1 MRAIEFKNVS
11 FRYEDM
17 PEPVLKNASFSLEY
31 GKLALLYGD
40 SGQGKSTVLS
50 ILSGVIPNVTKG
62 TLSGEI
68 RIGGED
74 VSGQR
79 ISDICRRAGVVL
91 QNADAQIIHQRVEDE
106 LAFGCENFAF
116 SPEKISGCI
125 ENACDRMA
133 LCPQWGTRTLSGGQ
147 KQRLITASAL
157 ATGQRILLLDEP
169 LANLD
174 RKGAAFLMSSLR
186 TLAESGYAV
195 LIVEHRLEQVLP
207 FAHEVWRLRNGS
219 LERHTGREVLC
230 AAQPEAAELIPANAR
245 REEPVMTLCGVGWRA
260 GGRSIL
266 QGVDLTIFRGERLLL
281 LGDNGCGK
289 TSLLRLMARL
299 ARPTAGEIRQLIDPS
314 LGQRRGSRAWFRR
327 VGVVHQ
333 NPNCQLFMPTV
344 AREVAFAA
352 KSEGFAREVMELFGI
367 AHLSER
373 HPHSLSEGQKRR
385 VSIAAVAAS
394 QPELLLLDEPTVGQ
408 DGEGLRTLL
417 QTLNQLHT
425 RTGSTIVTVTHD
437 RRCAGALCDRAAWL
451 KEGRIEKTGGP
462 ELIEAAGGDSAAL

>member
-68 RIGGED
+68 RVGGED

-116 SPEKISGCI
+116 SPEKITDCI
-125 ENACDRMA
+125 EKACGRMA

-157 ATGQRILLLDEP
+157 ATEQRILLLDEP

-174 RKGAAFLMSSLR
+174 RRGAAFLMASLR
-186 TLAESGYAV
+186 TLTESGYAV

-219 LERHTGREVLC
+219 LESRPAGRRS
-230 AAQPEAAELIPANAR
+230 APHSR
-245 REEPVMTLCGVGWRA
+245 RWQSLSPQRQ
-260 GGRSIL
+260 GGRS
-266 QGVDLTIFRGERLLL
+266 R
-281 LGDNGCGK
+281 
-289 TSLLRLMARL
+289 S
-299 ARPTAGEIRQLIDPS
+299 
-314 LGQRRGSRAWFRR
+314 
-327 VGVVHQ
+327 
-333 NPNCQLFMPTV
+333 
-344 AREVAFAA
+344 
-352 KSEGFAREVMELFGI
+352 
-367 AHLSER
+367 
-373 HPHSLSEGQKRR
+373 
-385 VSIAAVAAS
+385 
-394 QPELLLLDEPTVGQ
+394 
-408 DGEGLRTLL
+408 
-417 QTLNQLHT
+417 
-425 RTGSTIVTVTHD
+425 
-437 RRCAGALCDRAAWL
+437 
-451 KEGRIEKTGGP
+451 
-462 ELIEAAGGDSAAL
+462 